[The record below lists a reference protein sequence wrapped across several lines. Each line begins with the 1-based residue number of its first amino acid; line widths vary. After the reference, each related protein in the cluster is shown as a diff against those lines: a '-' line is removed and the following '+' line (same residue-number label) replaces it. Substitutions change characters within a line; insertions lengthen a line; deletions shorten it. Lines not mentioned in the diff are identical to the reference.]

1 MFAREK
7 EHETNEQKLDGNL
20 LSENLLFV
28 GNHMGTYLYLIIKD
42 VRVPWLVLP
51 LVRFLRQKSL
61 TW

>member
-28 GNHMGTYLYLIIKD
+28 GNHMGTYLY
-42 VRVPWLVLP
+42 
-51 LVRFLRQKSL
+51 
-61 TW
+61 